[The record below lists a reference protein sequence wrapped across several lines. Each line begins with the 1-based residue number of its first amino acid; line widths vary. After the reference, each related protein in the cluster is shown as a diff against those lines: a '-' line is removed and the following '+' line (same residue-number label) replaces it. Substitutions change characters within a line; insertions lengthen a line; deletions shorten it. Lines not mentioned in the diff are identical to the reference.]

1 MHLKATEQLREPFD
15 FYRIIH
21 NILYTILMKL
31 HLVSLGC
38 AKNLVDSE
46 VMLGRLMKAGWT
58 NTRDPK
64 EADIIIV
71 NTCSFIESAIN
82 ESIDTILAL
91 AKYKH
96 NGFCHRLIVAGCLP
110 ERFREEIITAIPEV
124 DLFMGTGAF
133 DKIVEAVD
141 GSLNAVS
148 CFLPDPNLTGVQ
160 QEQVPRI
167 NSSSHMAYLKIAE
180 GCSRHCTYCIIPKLR
195 GKQKSR
201 PLEDIITEARYLI
214 SSGVKEL
221 VLVAQDTTSY
231 GMDLCPSVPLS
242 RLLENLSE
250 ISESI
255 WIRLL
260 YGHPESIE
268 DSVIK
273 TISDYP
279 NICSYFDIPIQHS
292 SDGVLKKMG
301 RNYTSESLRRLFD
314 KIRSSVSDAALRTTA
329 IVGFPGETDKDFE
342 DLLSFV
348 NDICFDHLG
357 VFIYSDFRD
366 LISHNLPYHI
376 PKGVAKDRHDT
387 LMSCQL
393 KISLDNNQKHIGRIY
408 DVLVENT
415 TEENLFNGRTF
426 FQAPDVDGIT
436 YIHSEQLEIGSFVGV
451 RVAEAL
457 EYDLT
462 GEIV

>member
-1 MHLKATEQLREPFD
+1 
-15 FYRIIH
+15 
-21 NILYTILMKL
+21 MKL

-46 VMLGRLMKAGWT
+46 VMLARLVNAGWT
-58 NTRDPK
+58 STREPE
-64 EADIIIV
+64 EAEIIIV

-82 ESIDTILAL
+82 ESIDTILSL
-91 AKYKH
+91 ATYKH
-96 NGFCHRLIVAGCLP
+96 NGFCRRLIVTGCLP
-110 ERFREEIITAIPEV
+110 ERFREEIIAAIPEV
-124 DLFMGTGAF
+124 DFFLGTGAF

-160 QEQVPRI
+160 QQVPRI
-167 NSSSHMAYLKIAE
+167 HSSSHMAYLKIAE

-195 GKQKSR
+195 GRQKSR
-201 PLEDIITEARYLI
+201 PLEDIIAEARCLI

-231 GMDLCPSVPLS
+231 GMDLCPPVPLS
-242 RLLENLSE
+242 RLIENLSE
-250 ISESI
+250 ISERI

-273 TISDYP
+273 TISNHP

-301 RNYTSESLRRLFD
+301 RKYTSANLRRLFD

-342 DLLSFV
+342 ELLTFV
-348 NDICFDHLG
+348 KDICFDHLG
-357 VFIYSDFRD
+357 VFIYSDFKD
-366 LISHNLPYHI
+366 LSSHTLSDHI
-376 PKGVAKDRHDT
+376 PEPVSKDRHDT
-387 LMSCQL
+387 LMSCQS
-393 KISLDNNQKHIGRIY
+393 KISLNNNQKHIGRIY

-415 TEENLFNGRTF
+415 TKENLFNGRTF

-436 YIHSEQLEIGSFVGV
+436 YIHSGQLEIGSFVEV
-451 RVAEAL
+451 RVADAL

-462 GEIV
+462 GEIL

>member
-1 MHLKATEQLREPFD
+1 LTFNQIND
-15 FYRIIH
+15 

-38 AKNLVDSE
+38 AKNLIDSE
-46 VMLGRLMKAGWT
+46 VMLGQLVNAGWT
-58 NTRDPK
+58 STLDPE
-64 EADIIIV
+64 EADVIIV

-91 AKYKH
+91 AAYKH
-96 NGFCHRLIVAGCLP
+96 NGFCCRLIVAGCLP
-110 ERFREEIITAIPEV
+110 ERFREEIVTAIPEV
-124 DLFMGTGAF
+124 DLFLGTGAF

-141 GSLNAVS
+141 GSLNAVN

-160 QEQVPRI
+160 QQQLPRMH
-167 NSSSHMAYLKIAE
+167 SSAHMAYLKIAE

-201 PLEDIITEARYLI
+201 PLEDITAEARYLI

-231 GMDLCPSVPLS
+231 GMDLCPPVPLS
-242 RLLENLSE
+242 RLLEKLSE
-250 ISESI
+250 ISERI

-273 TISDYP
+273 TISNHR

-292 SDGVLKKMG
+292 SDGVLKKMA
-301 RNYTSESLRRLFD
+301 RNYTSDNLRRLFD

-342 DLLSFV
+342 NLLSFV
-348 NDICFDHLG
+348 KDTCFDHLG
-357 VFIYSDFRD
+357 VFMYSDFKD
-366 LISHNLPYHI
+366 LMSHTLPNHI
-376 PKGVAKDRHDT
+376 PKRVAKDRYDT
-387 LMSCQL
+387 LMSGQL
-393 KISLDNNQKHIGRIY
+393 KISLINNQKHIGRIY

-415 TEENLFNGRTF
+415 TGKNLFHGRTF

-451 RVAEAL
+451 RVTDAL

>member
-1 MHLKATEQLREPFD
+1 
-15 FYRIIH
+15 
-21 NILYTILMKL
+21 MKL

-46 VMLGRLMKAGWT
+46 LMLGRLMKAGWA
-58 NTRDPK
+58 NTRNPGQ
-64 EADIIIV
+64 ADIIII
-71 NTCSFIESAIN
+71 NSCSFIESAIN

-96 NGFCHRLIVAGCLP
+96 DGPCRRLIVAGCLP
-110 ERFREEIITAIPEV
+110 ERFREKIVTAIPEV
-124 DLFMGTGAF
+124 DFFLGTGAF

-141 GSLNAVS
+141 GSLNAVK
-148 CFLPDPNLTGVQ
+148 CFLPDPNLTGFQQ
-160 QEQVPRI
+160 QEVSRI
-167 NSSSHMAYLKIAE
+167 RSSSHMAYLKIAE

-201 PLEDIITEARYLI
+201 PLEDIVAEARYLI

-231 GMDLCPSVPLS
+231 GMDLCPPVSLN
-242 RLLENLSE
+242 RLLESISE
-250 ISESI
+250 ISEKI

-260 YGHPESIE
+260 YGHPETIE
-268 DSVIK
+268 DNVIK
-273 TISDYP
+273 TISNHS

-301 RNYTSESLRRLFD
+301 RNYTSDSLRRLFH
-314 KIRSSVSDAALRTTA
+314 KIRSSVSDAALRTTV
-329 IVGFPGETDKDFE
+329 IVGFPGETDKNFE
-342 DLLSFV
+342 ELLSFV
-348 NDICFDHLG
+348 KDICFDHLG
-357 VFIYSDFRD
+357 VFIYSDFKD
-366 LISHNLPYHI
+366 LSSHKLPGHI
-376 PKGVAKDRHDT
+376 PGRVAKDRQDR

-393 KISLDNNQKHIGRIY
+393 KISLDNNQKHVGRIY

-436 YIHSEQLEIGSFVGV
+436 YIHSEQLEIGSFAGV
-451 RVAEAL
+451 RVAEAF

-462 GEIV
+462 GEVV

>member
-1 MHLKATEQLREPFD
+1 
-15 FYRIIH
+15 
-21 NILYTILMKL
+21 MKL

-46 VMLGRLMKAGWT
+46 LMLGRLMDAGWT
-58 NTRDPK
+58 NTRDPGK
-64 EADIIIV
+64 ADIIIV

-96 NGFCHRLIVAGCLP
+96 NGLCRRLIVAGCLP
-110 ERFREEIITAIPEV
+110 ERFREEIVTAIPEV
-124 DLFMGTGAF
+124 DFFLGTGAF

-141 GSLNAVS
+141 GSLNAVR
-148 CFLPDPNLTGVQ
+148 CFLPDPNLTGFPH
-160 QEQVPRI
+160 QEVLRI
-167 NSSSHMAYLKIAE
+167 RGSSHMAYLKIAE
-180 GCSRHCTYCIIPKLR
+180 GCNRHCTYCIIPKLR

-201 PLEDIITEARYLI
+201 RLEDIVSEARYLI

-231 GMDLCPSVPLS
+231 GLDLCPPVSLN

-250 ISESI
+250 ISERI

-273 TISDYP
+273 TISRHP

-292 SDGVLKKMG
+292 NDGVLKKMG
-301 RNYTSESLRRLFD
+301 RNYTSSNLRGLFD
-314 KIRSSVSDAALRTTA
+314 KIRSSVSDSALRTTV

-342 DLLSFV
+342 ALLSFV
-348 NDICFDHLG
+348 KDICFDHLG
-357 VFIYSDFRD
+357 VFIYSDFKD
-366 LISHNLPYHI
+366 LSSHKLPDHI
-376 PKGVAKDRHDT
+376 PERVAKDRHDK
-387 LMSCQL
+387 LMSCQS
-393 KISLDNNQKHIGRIY
+393 KISLDNNQKYIGKIY

-415 TEENLFNGRTF
+415 TGENLFIGRTF
-426 FQAPDVDGIT
+426 FQAPDVDGMT
-436 YIHSEQLEIGSFVGV
+436 YIHSERLEIGAFVSV
-451 RVAEAL
+451 RVADAF
-457 EYDLT
+457 EYDLI
-462 GEIV
+462 GEVV

>member
-1 MHLKATEQLREPFD
+1 LTFN
-15 FYRIIH
+15 RIND

-31 HLVSLGC
+31 HLLSLGC

-46 VMLGRLMKAGWT
+46 LMLGRLMNAGWT
-58 NTRDPK
+58 NTRDPGK
-64 EADIIIV
+64 ADIIII

-96 NGFCHRLIVAGCLP
+96 DGLCRRLIVAGCLP
-110 ERFREEIITAIPEV
+110 ERFREEIVTAIPEV
-124 DLFMGTGAF
+124 DFFLGTGAF
-133 DKIVEAVD
+133 DKIVDAVD
-141 GSLNAVS
+141 GSLNAAG
-148 CFLPDPNLTGVQ
+148 CFLPDPNLTGFQQ
-160 QEQVPRI
+160 QEVLRI
-167 NSSSHMAYLKIAE
+167 RSSSHMAYLKIAE
-180 GCSRHCTYCIIPKLR
+180 GCNRHCTYCIIPKLR

-201 PLEDIITEARYLI
+201 RLEDIVAEARFLI

-231 GMDLCPSVPLS
+231 GMDLCPPVPLS
-242 RLLENLSE
+242 RLLESISE
-250 ISESI
+250 ISERI

-260 YGHPESIE
+260 YGHPETIE

-273 TISDYP
+273 TISRHP
-279 NICSYFDIPIQHS
+279 NICSYLDIPIQHS

-301 RNYTSESLRRLFD
+301 RNYTSANLRRLFD

-342 DLLSFV
+342 ELLSFV
-348 NDICFDHLG
+348 KDICFDHLG
-357 VFIYSDFRD
+357 VFIYSDFKD
-366 LISHNLPYHI
+366 LGSHKLPDHI
-376 PKGVAKDRHDT
+376 PKRVAKDRQDR
-387 LMSCQL
+387 LMSCQV

-451 RVAEAL
+451 RVADAL

-462 GEIV
+462 GEIVCAT

>member
-1 MHLKATEQLREPFD
+1 
-15 FYRIIH
+15 
-21 NILYTILMKL
+21 MKL

-46 VMLGRLMKAGWT
+46 LMLGRLMKAGWA
-58 NTRDPK
+58 NTRNPGQ
-64 EADIIIV
+64 ADIIII
-71 NTCSFIESAIN
+71 NSCSFIESAIN

-96 NGFCHRLIVAGCLP
+96 DGPCRRLIVAGCLP
-110 ERFREEIITAIPEV
+110 ERFREKIVTAIPEV
-124 DLFMGTGAF
+124 DFFLGTGAF

-141 GSLNAVS
+141 GSLNAVK
-148 CFLPDPNLTGVQ
+148 CFLPDPNLTGFQQ
-160 QEQVPRI
+160 QEVSRI
-167 NSSSHMAYLKIAE
+167 RSSSHMAYLKIAE

-201 PLEDIITEARYLI
+201 PLEDIIAEARYLI

-231 GMDLCPSVPLS
+231 GMDLCPPVSLN
-242 RLLENLSE
+242 RLLESISE
-250 ISESI
+250 ISEKI

-260 YGHPESIE
+260 YGHPETIE
-268 DSVIK
+268 DNVIR
-273 TISDYP
+273 TISRHS

-301 RNYTSESLRRLFD
+301 RNYTSANLRRLFH
-314 KIRSSVSDAALRTTA
+314 KIRSAVSDAALRTTV
-329 IVGFPGETDKDFE
+329 IVGFPGETDKNFE
-342 DLLSFV
+342 ELLSFV
-348 NDICFDHLG
+348 KDICFDHLG
-357 VFIYSDFRD
+357 VFIYSDFKD
-366 LISHNLPYHI
+366 LSSHKLPDHI
-376 PKGVAKDRHDT
+376 PGRVAKDRQDR

-393 KISLDNNQKHIGRIY
+393 KISLDNNQKHVGRIY

-415 TEENLFNGRTF
+415 TEENLFNGRTC

-451 RVAEAL
+451 RVADAF

-462 GEIV
+462 GEVV

>member
-1 MHLKATEQLREPFD
+1 MTFNQIND
-15 FYRIIH
+15 
-21 NILYTILMKL
+21 NIRYTILMKL

-46 VMLGRLMKAGWT
+46 IMLGRLVNAGWT
-58 NTRDPK
+58 STRDPE

-82 ESIDTILAL
+82 ESIDTILNL
-91 AKYKH
+91 ATYKH
-96 NGFCHRLIVAGCLP
+96 NGFCHRLIVTGCLP
-110 ERFREEIITAIPEV
+110 ERFREEILTAIPEV
-124 DLFMGTGAF
+124 DLFLGTGAF

-141 GSLNAVS
+141 GSLNDVT
-148 CFLPDPNLTGVQ
+148 CFLPDPNLAGVQ
-160 QEQVPRI
+160 QQDVPRI
-167 NSSSHMAYLKIAE
+167 HSSSHMAYLKIAE

-201 PLEDIITEARYLI
+201 SLEDIIAEARYLI

-231 GMDLCPSVPLS
+231 GMDLCPRVSFS

-250 ISESI
+250 ISERI

-273 TISDYP
+273 TISMHP

-301 RNYTSESLRRLFD
+301 RNYTSANLRRLFD

-348 NDICFDHLG
+348 KDICFDHLG
-357 VFIYSDFRD
+357 VFIYSDFKD
-366 LISHNLPYHI
+366 LSSHTLPDHI
-376 PKGVAKDRHDT
+376 PEPVAKDRQDT
-387 LMSCQL
+387 LMSCQS

-415 TEENLFNGRTF
+415 TKENLFNGRTF

-436 YIHSEQLEIGSFVGV
+436 YIHSEQLKIGSFVGV
-451 RVAEAL
+451 RIADAL